1 MKRNSLLFLL
11 FLLSLISMI
20 SNYRIYRVSNSE
32 ELVMNAIR
40 NGNYNTLNEAY
51 ETLSLGYPSLT
62 ATTIPIKSVLAANQ
76 IGKDSIFKALDLLR
90 EGNKDNPNHGYG
102 YMVTANVYDQLG
114 VKDSFAYYTRKA
126 LSKQPNAPAHYALMS
141 RLYVLENKLDSLSY
155 YFNDIS
161 TRIKDY
167 QVWKIY
173 LGAMLGKN
181 QNIDSLKIIDAAKL
195 AKVYF
200 KEKDINLIA
209 DYHIYGRDKIDT
221 IIKLRQQAKELYE
234 KNPNLS
240 IEKMN
245 RVVEVYKE
253 NIEDYEVLIQMY
265 FFENNYS
272 QVLSIYDELNQIDMT
287 SLKAN
292 TIEFISISYVNLGD
306 FEKGCYLSN
315 ILNNNN
321 YKMSPSLALACGIVN

>member
-1 MKRNSLLFLL
+1 
-11 FLLSLISMI
+11 
-20 SNYRIYRVSNSE
+20 
-32 ELVMNAIR
+32 MNAIR

>member
-1 MKRNSLLFLL
+1 
-11 FLLSLISMI
+11 
-20 SNYRIYRVSNSE
+20 
-32 ELVMNAIR
+32 MNAIR

-315 ILNNNN
+315 ILNNYN
-321 YKMSPSLALACGIVN
+321 YKMSPSLATACGIVN